1 MLVNGEYYRTVWL
14 DGGTV
19 KMIDQR
25 LLPHIAEAI
34 ELFAKEP
41 R

>member
-1 MLVNGEYYRTVWL
+1 MLVNGKAYRTVWME
-14 DGGTV
+14 GGAV
-19 KMIDQR
+19 RMIDQR